1 MEYYSAPKRMN
12 VMTRMNLEIM
22 LNGRGQIW
30 VSL

>member
-1 MEYYSAPKRMN
+1 MEYYSTPKRMN
-12 VMTRMNLEIM
+12 VMTWMNLEIM